1 MDIAII
7 SICVSIASFVL
18 SIAITVHN
26 YLKERRNKIT
36 FQANNISAW
45 IGSRKKGCNITLM
58 NNTSTPVYNV
68 VITIVFVQG
77 TGPKD
82 GKSVPSSW
90 RYRYISPIL
99 PPEQH
104 SCFIDFAGVYG
115 MHARFGVEIAF
126 TDCLNRNWVRSAQG
140 KLIQIKCSPYTYYSL
155 CAPYKLKDL
164 VPN

>member
-1 MDIAII
+1 
-7 SICVSIASFVL
+7 
-18 SIAITVHN
+18 
-26 YLKERRNKIT
+26 
-36 FQANNISAW
+36 
-45 IGSRKKGCNITLM
+45 M

-68 VITIVFVQG
+68 VITIVFIQG
-77 TGPKD
+77 AGPRD

-104 SCFIDFAGVYG
+104 SCFIDFAGLYG

-140 KLIQIKCSPYTYYSL
+140 KLIQIKFSPYTYLLFNASRNFFIPFIHRLSRYNPIYSMYINTQKATRNIAYL
-155 CAPYKLKDL
+155 IAYLL
-164 VPN
+164 V